1 MLDHAYD
8 AKVASKVTQNSL
20 RQIINSDFTTK
31 YRNLDDDGNLVV
43 SAENDLDKS
52 KEKLNWMQTEFDKM
66 DFFDP
71 AQLNM
76 IILQSGLSYQYLRE
90 LQSRREAKPET
101 AISYIAEKSIF
112 AQPQSTGCR
121 NVPVF
126 PFTADYLSPNDGF
139 ILYNESDRDS
149 QEHHET

>member
-71 AQLNM
+71 A
-76 IILQSGLSYQYLRE
+76 
-90 LQSRREAKPET
+90 
-101 AISYIAEKSIF
+101 
-112 AQPQSTGCR
+112 
-121 NVPVF
+121 
-126 PFTADYLSPNDGF
+126 
-139 ILYNESDRDS
+139 
-149 QEHHET
+149 